1 MYFDLKQRVFE
12 ANLMLPKL
20 GLVDL
25 TWGNVSEV
33 DRANGVVAIKPSG
46 VAYDAMS
53 AEDIVIV
60 DLKSGEVVDGKLNPS
75 SDLPTHLE
83 LYRAFENIVAV
94 VHTHSKYATSF
105 AQSKQEIIPL
115 GTTHA
120 DTFYG
125 AIPYTRGL
133 TDEEIKG
140 DYEVN
145 TGKVIA
151 ERFENL
157 DYDAIPSV
165 LVACHGVFTW
175 GKSAVNAVENALITE
190 RVAEMAYITKTLGN
204 QNPISQTLLDK
215 HYERKHGKNAY
226 YGQKNK

>member
-125 AIPYTRGL
+125 AIPCTREL

-157 DYDAIPSV
+157 DYDAIPSA

-204 QNPISQTLLDK
+204 KNPISQTLLDK